1 MLEARNI
8 SQIYNGYPVLKDF
21 SYSFTEG
28 EIYGIIG
35 PNGAGKSTLL
45 RIITGMEKPS
55 EGNVFWKGEMLKSP
69 TTDITCMW
77 QKPYLLRK
85 SVRENILYGMK
96 IRGWS
101 VAKREERLNLI
112 LDKFHLNDKAHLAA
126 DSLSG
131 GEAARVALARTVAP
145 KPRLLVLDEPS
156 ANLDPSHTALLECS
170 LQEVSR
176 EEKIAIIMVT
186 HDMFQAKRIA
196 DKTIFIYNGRLQ
208 EHGITKE
215 IFNNPHSEQ
224 TGKFIRG
231 EL

>member
-1 MLEARNI
+1 MLEVRNI
-8 SQIYNGYPVLKDF
+8 SQSYNEYSVLKDF
-21 SYSFTEG
+21 SYSFAEG

-55 EGNVFWKGEMLKSP
+55 EGDVFWKNELLKGP
-69 TTDITCMW
+69 TIDITCMW

-85 SVRENILYGMK
+85 SVKENILYGMK

-101 VAKREERLNLI
+101 AEKQEERLNLI
-112 LDKFHLNDKAHLAA
+112 LDKFHLKGKAHLAA
-126 DSLSG
+126 ESLSG

-156 ANLDPSHTALLECS
+156 ANLDPSHTALLESS

-176 EEKIAIIMVT
+176 EEKIAVIIVT

-196 DKTIFIYNGRLQ
+196 DKTIFIYEGRLQ
-208 EHGITKE
+208 EHGITRE
-215 IFNNPHSEQ
+215 IFSNPHSEQ
-224 TGKFIRG
+224 TEKFIRG